1 MNDTTNPAKTLP
13 NNIILEKWADTGFF
27 WQGELDT
34 NELVRLCQNLDNQ
47 PQAPLMVSVTLEKQ
61 AGLLKL
67 AYQVTGELQGVCQRC
82 LSPLTLDVSGDY
94 GMFILD
100 NSEQMSQMPD
110 EDSEFVLLDEVCPME
125 GRKLLPIKDLLED
138 ELLLSLPL
146 SLHHEDC
153 EMLIQNEEIESEPKE
168 NPFAILAQ
176 LKGDK

>member
-1 MNDTTNPAKTLP
+1 
-13 NNIILEKWADTGFF
+13 
-27 WQGELDT
+27 
-34 NELVRLCQNLDNQ
+34 
-47 PQAPLMVSVTLEKQ
+47 
-61 AGLLKL
+61 
-67 AYQVTGELQGVCQRC
+67 
-82 LSPLTLDVSGDY
+82 
-94 GMFILD
+94 MFILD
-100 NSEQMSQMPD
+100 NTEQMSQMPD

-146 SLHHEDC
+146 SLHHDDC